1 MNDFLTFKKGY
12 KQECDTTISK
22 AKQKCY
28 QCAETKKVAGCG
40 KLENTLVVEKYYR
53 QNEGVQIRHNLYI
66 IFTVNHIFT
75 PFRKC

>member
-28 QCAETKKVAGCG
+28 QCAETKKVTGCG
-40 KLENTLVVEKYYR
+40 KFKNTLIVKKHYGQKE
-53 QNEGVQIRHNLYI
+53 EVQIRHNFYI
-66 IFTVNHIFT
+66 TFTVYHIFT
-75 PFRKC
+75 PFQMS